1 MRDAEKKKHP
11 VKFTKED
18 NSMISFLKENEQHQH
33 PNGGGW
39 VANTATVAPSAFV
52 GRYARVHGDARVS
65 GNARVYGN
73 AWVSGNAQMSG
84 NARVF
89 GNAQLSG
96 DAWVLNP
103 LTIIGS
109 AHTVSLVSYTQIA
122 VGCEIHDFA
131 YWLKNYKTVGKENDY
146 NPEQIKEYG
155 EILNYLVKAAKPYI
169 KRNKAKVKQV
179 GQ

>member
-1 MRDAEKKKHP
+1 M
-11 VKFTKED
+11 
-18 NSMISFLKENEQHQH
+18 SSFLKENEQHQH

-39 VANTATVAPSAFV
+39 VANTATVDASAFV
-52 GRYARVHGDARVS
+52 GSNAQVSGYARVHGNAQVYGYAQVYDYAQVSGSAQLSGDAQLF

-73 AWVSGNAQMSG
+73 AQLSGNAWM
-84 NARVF
+84 
-89 GNAQLSG
+89 
-96 DAWVLNP
+96 LNP
-103 LTIIGS
+103 LTITGS
-109 AHTVSLVSYTQIA
+109 AHSVSLVSYTQIA

-131 YWLKNYKTVGKENDY
+131 YWLENYKTVGKENNY

>member
-1 MRDAEKKKHP
+1 
-11 VKFTKED
+11 
-18 NSMISFLKENEQHQH
+18 MISFLKENEQHQH

-39 VANTATVAPSAFV
+39 VANTATVDASAFV
-52 GRYARVHGDARVS
+52 GSYAQVYGNARVSGNAQVSGYARVSGNTRVS
-65 GNARVYGN
+65 GNARVY
-73 AWVSGNAQMSG
+73 
-84 NARVF
+84 
-89 GNAQLSG
+89 G

-109 AHTVSLVSYTQIA
+109 AHSVSLVSYTQIA
-122 VGCEIHDFA
+122 IGCEIHDFA
-131 YWLKNYKTVGKENDY
+131 YWLKNYKTVGKKIDY